1 MTARDAPTS
10 LKLFE
15 LNASYLMVKLGR
27 VAEDPALLAHI
38 FSSLN
43 HVRSG
48 DSKCIEIAIMLLK
61 ELIGK
66 ILNATPINQELVG
79 RLASRLGDL
88 SR

>member
-1 MTARDAPTS
+1 MALRDAPVP
-10 LKLFE
+10 LRLFE

-48 DSKCIEIAIMLLK
+48 DAKCIEIAILLIK
-61 ELIGK
+61 ELIRK
-66 ILNATPINQELVG
+66 LLSANPIN
-79 RLASRLGDL
+79 
-88 SR
+88 